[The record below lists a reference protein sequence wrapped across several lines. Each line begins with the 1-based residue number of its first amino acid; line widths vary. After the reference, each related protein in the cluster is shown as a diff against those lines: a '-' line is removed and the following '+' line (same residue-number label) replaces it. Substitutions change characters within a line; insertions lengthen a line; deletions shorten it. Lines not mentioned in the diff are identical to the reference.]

1 MAPELLTALLHMHLW
16 FIPGHPPAH
25 VPVWDTLVRTGEVFI
40 EAKMLTVVA
49 GVVTF
54 SVTGVMNTCHHS
66 SCTSGTGRPN
76 FTALFVCCRRHTALQ
91 ISLTVAGYCSV
102 STHAGTPPGDAL
114 VTALT
119 VGAIALFWQ
128 VSLSWSEV
136 SLHVAISRPSN
147 TTRTRS
153 SILPCHVYI
162 KLCGPCLSTA
172 LSTQSISWSFSRHFM
187 RISDLMKL

>member
-1 MAPELLTALLHMHLW
+1 
-16 FIPGHPPAH
+16 
-25 VPVWDTLVRTGEVFI
+25 
-40 EAKMLTVVA
+40 MLTVVV

-54 SVTGVMNTCHHS
+54 SVAGFMNTCHHS

-76 FTALFVCCRRHTALQ
+76 FTALFVCCRWHTALQ

-119 VGAIALFWQ
+119 VGAIALYWQ

-136 SLHVAISRPSN
+136 SLHVAISQPSN
-147 TTRTRS
+147 TTRSGR
-153 SILPCHVYI
+153 SILSIITIIYKLNHVYPLPYQHNQSADHSVDI
-162 KLCGPCLSTA
+162 LCDFLTLWNFNLRYWPYVGGGVY
-172 LSTQSISWSFSRHFM
+172 
-187 RISDLMKL
+187 